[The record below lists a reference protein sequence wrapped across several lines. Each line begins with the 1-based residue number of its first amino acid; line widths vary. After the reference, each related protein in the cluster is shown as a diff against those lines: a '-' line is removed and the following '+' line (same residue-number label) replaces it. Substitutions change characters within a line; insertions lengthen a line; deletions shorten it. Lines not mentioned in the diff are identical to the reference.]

1 MFRSNLHH
9 TRVGNCFSL
18 FVISSVSNQ
27 TNCHVYIAY
36 RNMDA
41 MNVTLKKK
49 LQLPFQVYTLSYKFK
64 KNLKIPRSQHK
75 TQKKVT

>member
-41 MNVTLKKK
+41 MNVTLKKSYNCLFK
-49 LQLPFQVYTLSYKFK
+49 YTLLVTTLK
-64 KNLKIPRSQHK
+64 KILKIPRSQHE
-75 TQKKVT
+75 TQKKLT

>member
-41 MNVTLKKK
+41 MNVTLKKSYNCLFK
-49 LQLPFQVYTLSYKFK
+49 YTLLVTNLK
-64 KNLKIPRSQHK
+64 KILKIPRSQHE
-75 TQKKVT
+75 TQKKLT